1 MAMTIKEKLGSMIPA
16 LRKERADLVKESGE
30 VKISDVTISQA
41 IGGMRGVK
49 AWCATPQWWSRIRAL
64 SSVNRRS

>member
-41 IGGMRGVK
+41 IGGSG
-49 AWCATPQWWSRIRAL
+49 PYHP
-64 SSVNRRS
+64 